1 MAIAESCGH
10 DRRGNET
17 EQDDINEIANQF
29 NEWKKKVNLNF

>member
-17 EQDDINEIANQF
+17 EQDDINEIATNSM
-29 NEWKKKVNLNF
+29 NGKRKST